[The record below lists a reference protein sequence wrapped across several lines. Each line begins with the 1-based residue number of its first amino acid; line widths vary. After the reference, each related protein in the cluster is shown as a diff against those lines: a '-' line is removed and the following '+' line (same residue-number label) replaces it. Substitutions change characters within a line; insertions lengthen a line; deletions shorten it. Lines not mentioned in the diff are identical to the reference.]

1 MAVKAKCEIT
11 LYRVVDIDKVTRYY
25 LLQSSTATAPS
36 KPTSNPPGG
45 NWKTTE
51 PSYTSGSTNT
61 LYFVDLTVMTNGSFS
76 YSAVSKSSS
85 YEAAKEAWN
94 KAQNAQNT
102 ANSANGKIDDLQI
115 GGRNLLLYSANLK
128 NGYYRHI
135 YDIDDETFKGCSVF
149 KVNTVWNGIQPYFN
163 KHITERNVIKAGDVL
178 TYSIYA
184 KTDDTKDIYISMY
197 NRTVDNNGGQP
208 TIRGSQGQ
216 LKLSNDWKMYSITFT
231 VTESML
237 SADKGLT
244 WFGYEVCLATSSGK
258 YVYFACPKLEKSS
271 KPTDYTPA
279 PEDTEEKISAVETV
293 ASATAGK
300 FNWLVKSGTSSTDFT
315 LTDRVAS
322 LLSDEINLKGL
333 VKFSGLNSE
342 TQKKIT
348 DTQSAVDNLE
358 IGGRNLLLNSSKY
371 TKSTPLEKRSLSKDG
386 YMIYKDLIT
395 SDELEV
401 GQQYIIQA
409 QTDGNWS
416 SKHISNGA
424 DPSEKLVT
432 LWLCCDKE
440 NACFDMRKGYA
451 IFTPKYATKYWI
463 RINQYSNDTDS
474 YTVHVWDLKVEK
486 GNKLTGWTC
495 APEDVNNN
503 IDAIQKNVDD
513 ITIGGNNLLR
523 CSGNFDDK
531 KYVDFWSTNGGGLT
545 LDTSTKYLGKSTLK
559 SEVGNGFRSK
569 KWYQVDTNKTY
580 TYSAMVKSDAV
591 YKGAGN
597 MPLHYW
603 CADNENNSPSAGITI
618 VSYDQTISKTDTW
631 TLLRLTF
638 KPKGKLFRPFIYAG
652 ASSAMN
658 LNIAY
663 MKLEEG
669 NKPTD
674 WTPAIE
680 DITQDATDKSSKALS
695 DAKAYSKA
703 SVEWVSNNGQKA
715 QNLYSMVSK
724 WAAEAISDTTEIN
737 GGLIK
742 AHTILAKHIDTED
755 LFAQNIIASGSIQS
769 DNYAETDGIATVG
782 SKWVLSDGTFKSK
795 YLNWDKE
802 GFMKATGGKIGGW
815 NLEDSLYSDFKT
827 VKTPL
832 TNAFYHEYSARNC
845 FEKDDFVNLEIN
857 PEYMSSIRK
866 ETKQGFLGVIG
877 DFSYGEVNSTNILN
891 GIIELYTSRYTA
903 DTNDSGYNYA
913 SKIELSGNGIYLEDI
928 DSDTTEDVDWFI
940 GTQITSSGITTPDL
954 TVEGNISAD
963 GTIRSS
969 NVYDSG
975 WVDCNYGNGIYSYDN
990 NSWNQVQVRKVN
1002 GTVFIRGVI
1011 GNKTTWQTHDSLL
1024 TFPKEY
1030 APQKESRFVM
1040 QGSGSNRW
1048 LLVVRTDGICKAERY
1063 SNNTTTSNTVPLN
1076 SWLNVFASWPAK

>member
-1 MAVKAKCEIT
+1 MVKAKAEIT
-11 LYRVVDIDKVTRYY
+11 ISRIIDIDKVTRYY

-94 KAQNAQNT
+94 KANNAQNT

-115 GGRNLLLYSANLK
+115 GGRNLLFGTSNGSCLQWFNVNSLKIENNNEFTVPVNTLPGTNDVQAVANEKFAFRTELK
-128 NGYYRHI
+128 SVTEHIEKNNGILLDFLDSTHNRVTI
-135 YDIDDETFKGCSVF
+135 LWLSDMTFK
-149 KVNTVWNGIQPYFN
+149 
-163 KHITERNVIKAGDVL
+163 TEW
-178 TYSIYA
+178 SIYS
-184 KTDDTKDIYISMY
+184 TTFIVPDRPDIAYVRIGLRSSAGIENSY
-197 NRTVDNNGGQP
+197 R
-208 TIRGSQGQ
+208 
-216 LKLSNDWKMYSITFT
+216 KL
-231 VTESML
+231 
-237 SADKGLT
+237 
-244 WFGYEVCLATSSGK
+244 
-258 YVYFACPKLEKSS
+258 KLEKGN

-315 LTDRVAS
+315 LTERVAS
-322 LLSDEINLKGL
+322 LVSNEINLKGL
-333 VKFSGLNSE
+333 VKFSGLNNE

-348 DTQSAVDNLE
+348 DANT
-358 IGGRNLLLNSSKY
+358 
-371 TKSTPLEKRSLSKDG
+371 
-386 YMIYKDLIT
+386 
-395 SDELEV
+395 
-401 GQQYIIQA
+401 
-409 QTDGNWS
+409 
-416 SKHISNGA
+416 
-424 DPSEKLVT
+424 
-432 LWLCCDKE
+432 
-440 NACFDMRKGYA
+440 
-451 IFTPKYATKYWI
+451 
-463 RINQYSNDTDS
+463 
-474 YTVHVWDLKVEK
+474 
-486 GNKLTGWTC
+486 
-495 APEDVNNN
+495 
-503 IDAIQKNVDD
+503 
-513 ITIGGNNLLR
+513 
-523 CSGNFDDK
+523 
-531 KYVDFWSTNGGGLT
+531 
-545 LDTSTKYLGKSTLK
+545 
-559 SEVGNGFRSK
+559 
-569 KWYQVDTNKTY
+569 
-580 TYSAMVKSDAV
+580 
-591 YKGAGN
+591 
-597 MPLHYW
+597 
-603 CADNENNSPSAGITI
+603 
-618 VSYDQTISKTDTW
+618 
-631 TLLRLTF
+631 
-638 KPKGKLFRPFIYAG
+638 
-652 ASSAMN
+652 
-658 LNIAY
+658 
-663 MKLEEG
+663 
-669 NKPTD
+669 
-674 WTPAIE
+674 
-680 DITQDATDKSSKALS
+680 
-695 DAKAYSKA
+695 
-703 SVEWVSNNGQKA
+703 WVSNNGQKA

-769 DNYAETDGIATVG
+769 DNYAETEGIATMG

-866 ETKQGFLGVIG
+866 ETKQGYLGMIG

-891 GIIELYTSRYTA
+891 GIIELYTSRHAA

-940 GTQITSSGITTPDL
+940 GTYITSSGITTPDL
-954 TVEGNISAD
+954 SVEGDISAD
-963 GTIRSS
+963 GTITSS
-969 NVYDSG
+969 NINDSG
-975 WVDCNYGNGIYSYDN
+975 WVNCTYGNGISN
-990 NSWNQVQVRKVN
+990 FAGNSANQVRVRKVN
-1002 GTVFIRGVI
+1002 GVVFISGCVT
-1011 GNKTTWQTHDSLL
+1011 NSTTWQNHDSFL

-1030 APQKESRFVM
+1030 APERECRFVM
-1040 QGSGSNRW
+1040 QGSGSNRY
-1048 LLVVRTDGICKAERY
+1048 LLYIGTNGVCRAERY
-1063 SNNTTTSNTVPLN
+1063 SNNTTMNNTVPLK